1 MCACPRDKVI
11 ETYIGVR
18 TLEERGVLM
27 CSCVGVWGRERLLC
41 VCGGDEGGGW
51 LQIKSEVSIFEGL

>member
-11 ETYIGVR
+11 ETYVGVR
-18 TLEERGVLM
+18 TLQERGVLM
-27 CSCVGVWGRERLLC
+27 CSCVGVWGRERLLS
-41 VCGGDEGGGW
+41 VCGGWW